1 MGKLTIEQRTT
12 PHEGFAKAGELIEIR
27 GTSSLTLHDRRVLNL
42 LYERAGPRIVEDV
55 EHIAPICE
63 LRGNH
68 KGAERVK
75 ESILR
80 LMRTIVEVPTVDR
93 HGKPAT
99 QLLPILSDTTISD
112 DDDEPGGEVLYSFSR
127 GMREVI
133 KSSTHWGRVRG
144 QVMFAF
150 TSKYSLAL
158 YELIS
163 KRINLQYKDGQV
175 FELHEFRELLGVPA
189 DKLLLN
195 SDLLRKVIQPAELEV
210 SKLAEFGV
218 TIEPIRRGGTMRG
231 AITGFRVCWWRKD
244 IGELKDAFAEL
255 KRPKVGRLPRLRG
268 IAETPAS
275 EPVQIDLEAYLAA
288 RNAAPDAK

>member
-42 LYERAGPRIVEDV
+42 LYERAGSRIIEDV
-55 EHIAPICE
+55 EHVAPICE
-63 LRGNH
+63 LRGTH

-99 QLLPILSDTTISD
+99 QLVAILSDTTISD
-112 DDDEPGGEVLYSFSR
+112 DDEEPGGEVLYSFSR
-127 GMREVI
+127 GMRAI
-133 KSSTHWGRVRG
+133 IASSTHWGRVRG

-163 KRINLQYKDGQV
+163 MRINLQYKDGQI
-175 FELHEFRELLGVPA
+175 FELAEFRELLGVPP
-189 DKLLLN
+189 DKLLRTP
-195 SDLLRKVIQPAELEV
+195 DLLRYCVKPAELEV
-210 SKLAEFGV
+210 SKLAEFGGM
-218 TIEPIRRGGTMRG
+218 IEPIRGGGT
-231 AITGFRVCWWRKD
+231 
-244 IGELKDAFAEL
+244 
-255 KRPKVGRLPRLRG
+255 
-268 IAETPAS
+268 
-275 EPVQIDLEAYLAA
+275 
-288 RNAAPDAK
+288 